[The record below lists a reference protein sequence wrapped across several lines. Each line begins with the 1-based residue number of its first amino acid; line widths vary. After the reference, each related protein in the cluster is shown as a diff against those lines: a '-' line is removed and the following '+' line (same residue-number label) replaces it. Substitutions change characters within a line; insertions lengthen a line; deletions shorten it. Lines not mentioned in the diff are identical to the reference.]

1 MTGLPGVG
9 RLGDDAVRAGFALYV
24 ELKAPVRMARG
35 RWMAAAETPGPEAS
49 HGIMAKRLSAEQVSA
64 YHRDGFIAPITVL
77 SRQKTAAYRRRF
89 EDYERAHDGWYT
101 LSKGQKIHLLQTWV
115 AELVHNDRILDAVED
130 VLGADIMCWGT
141 SLFVKNARDPH
152 FVSWHQDSTY
162 WGLDKPD
169 VVTAWVALSA
179 ATRQSGCM
187 KMIPGSHAS
196 EQIPHR
202 DTLAEH
208 NLLTRGQE
216 VAVEVDESKG
226 AYIELAPGEISLHHV
241 RTVHASEPNQSD
253 DRRIGVAL
261 RYIAPHVRQLNGERD
276 SAMLVR
282 GEDRFGNFVH
292 EKRPRRDM
300 DSDALEEHARI
311 MQLRQGILY
320 EGVEGKPA
328 HIER

>member
-1 MTGLPGVG
+1 MSKL
-9 RLGDDAVRAGFALYV
+9 LA
-24 ELKAPVRMARG
+24 
-35 RWMAAAETPGPEAS
+35 
-49 HGIMAKRLSAEQVSA
+49 AEQVSA
-64 YHRDGFIAPITVL
+64 FHRDGFVAPIAVL
-77 SRQKTAAYRRRF
+77 SREETAAYRRRF
-89 EDYERAHDGWYT
+89 EDYERAHEGWYT

-115 AELVHNDRILDAVED
+115 AELVRNARVLDAVED

-141 SLFVKNARDPH
+141 SLFVKDARDPH

-179 ATRQSGCM
+179 STRQSGCM
-187 KMIPGSHAS
+187 KMIPGSHGS

-226 AYIELAPGEISLHHV
+226 VYIELAPGEISLHHV
-241 RTVHASEPNQSD
+241 RTVHASEPNRSD
-253 DRRIGVAL
+253 GRRIGVAL

-282 GEDRFGNFVH
+282 GKDRFGNFVH
-292 EKRPRRDM
+292 ERPPRHDM
-300 DSDALEEHARI
+300 DAAALEEHARI

-320 EGVEGKPA
+320 DGVEGKPA
-328 HIER
+328 HIDV